1 MRELE
6 KYVLRKNRQ
15 ISDANK
21 RQPNFAYWRPLLELE
36 KELDRQKIADMLDSE
51 LSPENLTMD
60 GELSFE
66 ETEDRYNKLAKVAD
80 QLLELDPNVV
90 FNEY

>member
-21 RQPNFAYWRPLLELE
+21 RQPNFAYWRPLLELG